1 MNKNSENIETLGEI
15 DNNDLLNDSN
25 LSDLNSSILSGISDH
40 ILNRENLSINSNYTL
55 FNSKNFS
62 SFLSKDQYACINC
75 ELPPEIL
82 YDSEDD
88 QIIKIKCEKHGLKSI
103 SIKDFLQKMSKNTYH
118 FYKCELC
125 KQNCQKN
132 FAQIFKYCFHCKKIL
147 CPKCIVKHKSFIN
160 HKRVFLSD
168 EINIRC
174 ENHLGEKYLM
184 YCYDCSKNI
193 CKKCS
198 EEGHRGHFFIN
209 LKELNPSKDFIEK
222 INLEI
227 DKLKKEFNSL
237 IKKVEYIKNSILLKE
252 LIVSTYKKY
261 SNNYHHI
268 INISNLYKS
277 LLNIKSNY
285 NTESN
290 ISTPNDLE
298 TPMGNS
304 KNDLLITKFD
314 LKLGKMNLKTLN
326 YLSRKNRLNKNLTS
340 KALTKHN
347 TLKSGELLSS
357 SSKKTKGDK
366 LLSKFNTKFNVNI
379 NKNSQQI
386 TLNHLKLDDK
396 DFNDLCS
403 IHLPSLSKL
412 SLSENNITSLEPL
425 SKIKGNKLEELYLD
439 NNSISSIEPIKKLCV
454 SSLNHIILYSNKIS
468 SIDCLTGLS
477 FSKLTQLNLYN
488 NKVSNIDSLA
498 KIYLPKLQ
506 ILHLGFNKIQNIEV
520 LEKVYFP
527 ELISLNL
534 NRNEISDINPL
545 ENANFPKLEKL
556 DFFDN
561 NISDIGVISK
571 VNFRCLNELNFWIN
585 NIQDIKPLCQ
595 ADFPLLEK
603 LNLSNNNILDL
614 KNFDKINFDSLNE
627 LNIQYNKIDMNNEEN
642 IKIFDEIQ
650 KKIAIIKV

>member
-1 MNKNSENIETLGEI
+1 MNKNSENIETLGETN
-15 DNNDLLNDSN
+15 NNDLLNESN
-25 LSDLNSSILSGISDH
+25 LSELSSSILSGLSEPV
-40 ILNRENLSINSNYTL
+40 LNRGNYSINSNYNL
-55 FNSKNFS
+55 LNSKNFS

-82 YDSEDD
+82 YDSEDEK
-88 QIIKIKCEKHGLKSI
+88 IIKIKCEKHGLKSI
-103 SIKDFLQKMSKNTYH
+103 PIKDFLQKMSKNTYH
-118 FYKCELC
+118 FYKCEIC

-147 CPKCIVKHKSFIN
+147 CPKCIVKHKSYIN
-160 HKRVFLSD
+160 HKRVFFSD

-184 YCYDCSKNI
+184 YCYDCDKNI

-198 EEGHRGHFFIN
+198 EESHRGHFFIN
-209 LKELNPSKDFIEK
+209 LKELNPSNDFIEQ

-237 IKKVEYIKNSILLKE
+237 IKKIEYIKNSIILKE

-277 LLNIKSNY
+277 LFNIKPDN
-285 NTESN
+285 NKDSN
-290 ISTPNDLE
+290 ISASKDLE

-314 LKLGKMNLKTLN
+314 LKLGKMNIKTLSS
-326 YLSRKNRLNKNLTS
+326 LSRKNRFHKILAS
-340 KALTKHN
+340 KTLTKN
-347 TLKSGELLSS
+347 YTLKSEDISLIN
-357 SSKKTKGDK
+357 KTNKGDK
-366 LLSKFNTKFNVNI
+366 LISKFNKKFNISI

-386 TLNHLKLDDK
+386 SINHLKLDDK

-403 IHLPSLSKL
+403 FTLPSLSKL

-425 SKIKGNKLEELYLD
+425 SKMKTNKLEELYLD
-439 NNSISSIEPIKKLCV
+439 NNSISNIEPIKKLCV

-488 NKVSNIDSLA
+488 NKVSNIAPLA

-506 ILHLGFNKIQNIEV
+506 ILHLGFNKIKNIEV

-534 NRNEISDINPL
+534 NRNEISNINPL

-561 NISDIGVISK
+561 NISDIEVISK
-571 VNFRCLNELNFWIN
+571 VNFPCLNELNFWIN

-595 ADFPLLEK
+595 ADFPFLEK

-614 KNFDKINFDSLNE
+614 KNFDKINFVSLNE
-627 LNIQYNKIDMNNEEN
+627 LNVQYNKIDMNDEEN